1 MNRNNVSFS
10 DDDISFLKTSN
21 GYIDFSLANKP
32 NSKPETI
39 TDNVERKRKLSSIQ
53 QNRLTEYKID
63 SDLSNDE
70 KLKLELEMIRS
81 RWNVTCLADPNV
93 NLTVSNYRKRLFGDN
108 RAPTRREFIPDVTLE
123 KTFEYDDKDDRKET
137 QDELLKRD
145 KQSLN
150 ERISSINE
158 KYDRAKIKVKSDF
171 QAQYR
176 NNFK

>member
-10 DDDISFLKTSN
+10 DDYISFLKTSN
-21 GYIDFSLANKP
+21 GYIDFSLADKP

-39 TDNVERKRKLSSIQ
+39 RENVERKRKLSSIQ
-53 QNRLTEYKID
+53 QDLTVYKID
-63 SDLSNDE
+63 SSNDE
-70 KLKLELEMIRS
+70 KLKLKLEMIRS

-137 QDELLKRD
+137 QNELLKRD
-145 KQSLN
+145 EQSLN

-158 KYDRAKIKVKSDF
+158 KYDRAKIKVNSDF